1 MQAYI
6 FILFFVLSEAVV
18 RLPNSPIDWLRM
30 HFPTQ
35 TLHTPTTVAVH
46 FREIVQTLY
55 VRGSVVIITI
65 FIYWPKWQN
74 LSDFKLCFFSFLLT
88 SVWHC
93 SIFLQRSPQ
102 DHPPAI
108 QKCSCCLSSLSVV
121 CVALGRWNI
130 RT

>member
-35 TLHTPTTVAVH
+35 TLRTPTTLAVH
-46 FREIVQTLY
+46 FSRNSTDIVCMRFCSNNYHFHILAKMAKPIRLQTL
-55 VRGSVVIITI
+55 
-65 FIYWPKWQN
+65 
-74 LSDFKLCFFSFLLT
+74 FFSFLLT
-88 SVWHC
+88 SVRYC